1 MKSPLTA
8 SLREQTPINKK
19 AIPYMTTNKINFTYM
34 KRMLL
39 LTFLTFALTAQSQTA
54 PATVTN
60 PLTLKAAITY
70 ALENKADAKKA
81 RLSVEN
87 SEYQIEEV
95 RSRALPQIAA
105 NGSLAYNPI
114 LQTNVLDG
122 AMFGQPGQSIQVAFG
137 QKWTSGA
144 GVSLTQTIFDQSV
157 FTGLRAAKSTREF
170 YQINNQLTEEQ
181 VIERVANNYYSV
193 YVLRERLT
201 LLDSNYVN
209 TTKVR
214 DIVKGQFDN
223 GLAKKI
229 DLDRIIVKM
238 SNIDTERQQIKNQIQ
253 LQENALKFYMGMPI
267 ETKIVIPQTEFEV
280 TPQEL
285 TEVPNTANRTEY
297 LLLKKQEE
305 LLEFQKT
312 AVKAAYYPTLS
323 LVAGYNYIGQGPEV
337 PLFAKPAD
345 GVYWSD
351 YSAIGLNLKVPIF
364 TGFGTRAKV
373 RQADVDIRTL
383 QEDIKDTQ
391 LSLDLDYI
399 NAKTQIENNI
409 ITIGNQKENMRL
421 AGDILK
427 NTKNNYLQGL
437 ASLTDLLDAENASL
451 EAQNNYTR
459 AVLAYKIAE
468 ITLIKSKGELK
479 TLLN

>member
-1 MKSPLTA
+1 MKKLFLIPLIVFGLTA
-8 SLREQTPINKK
+8 K
-19 AIPYMTTNKINFTYM
+19 A
-34 KRMLL
+34 
-39 LTFLTFALTAQSQTA
+39 Q
-54 PATVTN
+54 VTN
-60 PLTLKAAITY
+60 LTLKDAVTY
-70 ALENKADAKKA
+70 ALQNKAEAKKA
-81 RLSVEN
+81 KLEIEN
-87 SEYQIEEV
+87 GEYKIQEI
-95 RSRALPQIAA
+95 RSRALPQITA
-105 NGSLAYNPI
+105 NGSLTYNPI

-122 AMFGQPGQSIQVAFG
+122 AMFGQPGQSVQVAFG

-144 GVSLTQTIFDQSV
+144 GISLSQALFDQSV
-157 FTGLRAAKSTREF
+157 FTGLRAANSTREF

-193 YVLRERLT
+193 YVQRERLI

-238 SNIDTERQQIKNQIQ
+238 SNIDTERQQIKNQIE

-267 ETKIVIPQTEFEV
+267 ETQISMPKTEFEV
-280 TPQEL
+280 SPVALSEA
-285 TEVPNTANRTEY
+285 PNTANRTEY

-312 AVKAAYYPTLS
+312 AIKAEYYPTLS
-323 LVAGYNYIGQGPEV
+323 LVAGYNYLGQGPEV
-337 PLFAKPAD
+337 PFFAKPAD

-351 YSAIGLNLKVPIF
+351 YSAIGLNLRVPIF
-364 TGFGTRAKV
+364 SGFGTRSRV
-373 RQADVDIRTL
+373 RQADNAIKSL

-391 LSLDLDYI
+391 LGLDLDYR
-399 NAKTQIENNI
+399 NAKAQIENNLV
-409 ITIGNQKENMRL
+409 TIKNQKENMRL

-427 NTKNNYLQGL
+427 NTKNNYFQGL

-459 AVLAYKIAE
+459 AVLGYKIAE
-468 ITLIKSKGELK
+468 IALIKSKGELK
-479 TLLN
+479 NLLN